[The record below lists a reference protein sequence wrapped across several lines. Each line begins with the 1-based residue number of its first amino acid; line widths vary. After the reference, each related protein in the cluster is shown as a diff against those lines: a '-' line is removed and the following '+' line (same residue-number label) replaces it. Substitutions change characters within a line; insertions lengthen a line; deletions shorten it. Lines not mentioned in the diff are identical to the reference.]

1 MREQLRRTIKPELR
15 NNKETTTL
23 FPNRVCDTG
32 VQQVLVTDETNRFDL
47 EQILLGDSTPV
58 SDKLGFDS
66 IYGLGSTG
74 VDVAE
79 KCTSDGFPFGSS
91 GDDPNE
97 VAGSTAPVVG
107 VDDAFDQVREDILR
121 PEDWQVAIDALLEDV
136 STELP

>member
-1 MREQLRRTIKPELR
+1 MREQLRRAIKPELR
-15 NNKETTTL
+15 DNEETKTL
-23 FPNRVCDTG
+23 FPNGGCDTG
-32 VQQVLVTDETNRFDL
+32 VQQLPMTDETNRFDL
-47 EQILLGDSTPV
+47 GQTLLDGSTTI

-79 KCTSDGFPFGSS
+79 KCTLDGFPFESS

-97 VAGSTAPVVG
+97 VAGSTDPLVG
-107 VDDAFDQVREDILR
+107 VHDAFDQVRADTIC